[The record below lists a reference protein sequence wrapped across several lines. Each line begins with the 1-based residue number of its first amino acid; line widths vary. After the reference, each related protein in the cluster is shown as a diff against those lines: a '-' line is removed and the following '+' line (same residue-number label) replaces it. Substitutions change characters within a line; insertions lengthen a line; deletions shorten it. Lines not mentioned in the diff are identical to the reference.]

1 MKKKHKRVVKRFSWV
16 LFVMYLLIM
25 AYFLFF
31 SEYLNRSNVE
41 TEYRYNIIFLAEV
54 KRSFWCF
61 RNGMYQYFIINFI
74 MNILAFVPLG
84 FFLPLLSKN
93 QRKESFLFIAG
104 SAMEFTLLIEIV
116 QFALK
121 VGTFDVDD
129 IFLNTAG
136 GIIGFMLYKT
146 AQSFCLV
153 RKKGKK
159 K

>member
-1 MKKKHKRVVKRFSWV
+1 
-16 LFVMYLLIM
+16 
-25 AYFLFF
+25 
-31 SEYLNRSNVE
+31 
-41 TEYRYNIIFLAEV
+41 
-54 KRSFWCF
+54 
-61 RNGMYQYFIINFI
+61 